1 MDLFIDLSLRR
12 IMEHSLIRM
21 NGIIVGDEYDSR
33 THVGVCSLCDERGVF
48 ANTIVDRC
56 SDGVRWCQFQFIF
69 FFALDRRYLRRNVG
83 LVSRLFRDS
92 EQRTQRSFIFILFIV
107 EQTTWLQHLVEVLSS
122 TKASPSFRSRRRRGL
137 CGRE

>member
-92 EQRTQRSFIFILFIV
+92 EQRTQRSFIFIL
-107 EQTTWLQHLVEVLSS
+107 LY
-122 TKASPSFRSRRRRGL
+122 R
-137 CGRE
+137 